1 MPNSPIMSFLMEA
14 RTQMLYKTD
23 DLRIKEIKE
32 LVPPAHVLREFP
44 MTERAAEVTF
54 ETRQAIH
61 RILHRADD
69 RLLVVI
75 GPCSI
80 HDPKAAVEYARK
92 LRAEKDRL
100 AADLLIVMRVYFE
113 KPRTTVGWKGLIN
126 DPHLDGSFRIND
138 GLRIGRGLLLD
149 LNDLGVPAGV
159 EYLDMISPQYI
170 ADLVS
175 WGAIGARTTES
186 QAHRELASGLSCPV
200 GFKNGTDG
208 NLKIAVDA
216 IRTSQQPHHFLSVTK
231 AGHSA
236 IVSTIGNEDCHIIL
250 RGGKQPNY
258 DKTSVNTACQEL
270 AAAGLAQRLMI
281 DLSHSNSQKN
291 YLRQIDVGRDVAAQ
305 IADGDDRITGVM
317 IESHLKAGRQDLMPG
332 KELVYGQSITDACIG
347 WEDSVPLLD
356 SLAAGVRAR
365 RLVHEQEASG
375 D

>member
-1 MPNSPIMSFLMEA
+1 MS
-14 RTQMLYKTD
+14 YKTD

-32 LVPPAHVLREFP
+32 LIPPGHVLREFP
-44 MTERAAEVTF
+44 VTERAAKVTA

-61 RILHRADD
+61 RILHGADD

-80 HDPKAAVEYARK
+80 HDPKAALEYAQK
-92 LRAEKDRL
+92 LKVEKERL
-100 AADLLIVMRVYFE
+100 SADLLIVMRVYFE

-126 DPHLDGSFRIND
+126 DPYLDGSFKIND
-138 GLRIGRGLLLD
+138 GLRIGRKLLLE
-149 LNDLGVPAGV
+149 LNEMGVPAGV
-159 EYLDMISPQYI
+159 EYLDVISPQYV

-186 QAHRELASGLSCPV
+186 QVHRELASGLSCPV

-216 IRTSQQPHHFLSVTK
+216 IRTSQHPHHFLSVTK
-231 AGHSA
+231 EGHSA
-236 IVSTIGNEDCHIIL
+236 IVSTVGNEDGHMIL

-258 DKTSVNTACQEL
+258 DAANVDVACREL
-270 AAAGLAQRLMI
+270 AAAGLAQRVMI

-291 YLRQIDVGRDVAAQ
+291 YLRQIEIGREVAAQ
-305 IADGDDRITGVM
+305 IAAGDDRIIGVM
-317 IESHLKAGRQDLMPG
+317 IESHLKPGRQDLLPG
-332 KELVYGQSITDACIG
+332 KELVYGQSITDACVG
-347 WEDSVPLLD
+347 WEDSIPLLD
-356 SLAAGVRAR
+356 DLAQAVRAR
-365 RLVHEQEASG
+365 RLGHESE